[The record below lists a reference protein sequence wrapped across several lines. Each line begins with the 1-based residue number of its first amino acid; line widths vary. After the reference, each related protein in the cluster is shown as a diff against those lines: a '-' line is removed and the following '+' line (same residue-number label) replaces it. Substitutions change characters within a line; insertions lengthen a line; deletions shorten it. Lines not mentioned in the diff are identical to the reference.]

1 MLFARRIAIALA
13 RRKELGEAMAVA
25 RTCGLAE
32 PWASRPLGSQHSG
45 RVWKNRPRGCGEHAG
60 GRCGS

>member
-1 MLFARRIAIALA
+1 VWLRWLRPVGGEPATLFARRIAIALA

-32 PWASRPLGSQHSG
+32 PVG
-45 RVWKNRPRGCGEHAG
+45 
-60 GRCGS
+60 